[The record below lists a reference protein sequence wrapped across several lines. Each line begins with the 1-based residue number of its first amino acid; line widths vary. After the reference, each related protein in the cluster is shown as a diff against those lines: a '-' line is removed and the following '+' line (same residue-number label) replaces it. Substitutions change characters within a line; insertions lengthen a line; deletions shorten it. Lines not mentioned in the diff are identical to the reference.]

1 MIRNYFKIAWRNLG
15 ANKLF
20 TTLNVAGLAIGICV
34 CIILFTYVSN
44 ELGFDR
50 MYKNSANIYRVNME
64 TSSHYDFE
72 TWATL
77 PNAVGP
83 AIVEDIPQVKS
94 MSRLIKDDFGATAS
108 LKVEDKDFTEK
119 RLYLADSAIFKLFDF
134 NFIEGNSHTA
144 FSKPKSIV
152 VSQSAKKRLF
162 NNESALGRTIIVN
175 NRDTLQV
182 TGVYKDLPHNS
193 VIDCNMIYNIMDSW
207 MGTNVYWSN
216 ASYETYCLL
225 EANAD
230 VAAIQKQATAL
241 IDKNVEKSGQYFTK
255 FLFQPLTKIHL
266 YSSHL
271 RESYTSR
278 QGNIS
283 TVKSLLFLSLLVLL
297 IACIN
302 YMNLATANSRKRTK
316 SIGMNKVLGANKR
329 QMLFLF
335 YMETAILTCIAIVIG
350 YAAAFLGIPLFERI
364 TGNELHYSNLYSTP
378 ILISLLVIWAT
389 VTLIAGSYP
398 AISMSNISPLALMNK
413 SQKKHRGAEF
423 VRKGLVVFQFAA
435 SIILIIAVSIILQ
448 QMDFIKTKDLGY
460 KPEGVVALSVKS
472 AQNQQQIQNLINA
485 LERKSTVKSVSA
497 VQTIPG
503 DVESGR
509 SVRKLATDTEGLPV
523 NTCRTYGDI
532 IETMQLKLL
541 AGNELPT
548 TIAKGDSTCYT
559 LINEAII
566 SYLGYKT
573 PEEAVGKSI
582 NTEFGDNA
590 IISGVIKDFNYK
602 SVKDKIGGYMYYKM
616 TDGPESV
623 RTLLVR
629 YNTKNLSGF
638 LQDVQKS
645 FNENLPNTAF
655 AYQFLD
661 KYVENLYLSEQRT
674 ANTATVFSLL
684 AIFIACLGLFGLA
697 AFTAEERTK
706 EIGIRKVLGAT
717 VSGVTK
723 LLTKDFLKL
732 VLIAFAIAVPV
743 AWWLTHKWL
752 MEFAYRTQINWWVFV
767 IAGIIAMCI
776 ALITISF
783 QAIKTAIANPVD
795 SLRNE

>member
-1 MIRNYFKIAWRNLG
+1 MFRNYFKIAWRNLG

-20 TTLNVAGLAIGICV
+20 TALNIAGLAIGICV
-34 CIILFTYVSN
+34 CIILFTFVSS

-50 MYKNSANIYRVNME
+50 MYKNSENIYRVNME
-64 TSSHYDFE
+64 TSVYYNFE
-72 TWATL
+72 NWSTI
-77 PNAVGP
+77 PNSVGP
-83 AIVEDIPQVKS
+83 AILEEIPQVKA

-108 LKVEDKDFTEK
+108 LKVGEKNFTEK

-134 NFIEGNSHTA
+134 NFLEGNSKNA

-152 VSQSAKKRLF
+152 VSESAKHRLF
-162 NNESALGRTIIVN
+162 ADESALGKTIIVN
-175 NRDTLQV
+175 NRDTLQI
-182 TGVYKDLPHNS
+182 TGVYKDLPQNS

-225 EANAD
+225 EPNAD
-230 VAAIQKQATAL
+230 VAAVQKQATGL
-241 IDKNVEKSGQYFTK
+241 IDKNVEKSAQFFTK
-255 FLFQPLTKIHL
+255 FFFQPLPKIHL

-271 RESYTSR
+271 RQSYTSR
-278 QGNIS
+278 QGDIS

-302 YMNLATANSRKRTK
+302 YMNLATANSRKRAK
-316 SIGMNKVLGANKR
+316 GIGMNKVLGANRR

-335 YMETAILTCIAIVIG
+335 YIETGILTFISIVVG
-350 YAAAFLGIPLFERI
+350 YVASFLSLPLFERI
-364 TGNELHYSNLYSTP
+364 TGNELSYSALYTTP
-378 ILISLLVIWAT
+378 VLLSLLVIWAV

-398 AISMSNISPLALMNK
+398 AISMSRISPLALMNK
-413 SQKKHRGAEF
+413 SKKKHTAAEF

-435 SIILIIAVSIILQ
+435 SIILIIAVSVILQ
-448 QMDFIKTKDLGY
+448 QMDFIKKRDLGY
-460 KPEGVVALSVKS
+460 NPEGVVALSIKS
-472 AQNQQQIQNLINA
+472 AQSQQQIQNLTNA
-485 LERKSTVKSVSA
+485 LERKSAVKSISA

-509 SVRKLATDTEGLPV
+509 SVRRLATDKDGLPV
-523 NTCRTYGDI
+523 STCRTYGDI
-532 IETMQLKLL
+532 LETMQLKLL
-541 AGNELPT
+541 AGNELPQ

-559 LINEAII
+559 LINEEIAT
-566 SYLGYKT
+566 YLGYKT
-573 PEEAVGKSI
+573 PEEAIGKSI
-582 NTEFGDNA
+582 NTEFGQNA
-590 IISGVIKDFNYK
+590 IISGVIQNFNYK
-602 SVKDKIGGYMYYKM
+602 SAKDRIGGYVYYKM
-616 TDGPESV
+616 NDGPESV

-629 YNTKNLSGF
+629 YNTQNLPDF
-638 LQDVQKS
+638 MKEVQKT

-655 AYQFLD
+655 DYQFLD
-661 KYVENLYLSEQRT
+661 NHVASLYVSEQQT

-717 VSGVTK
+717 VTGVTK

-743 AWWLTHKWL
+743 AWWLMHKWL
-752 MEFAYRTQINWWVFV
+752 LDFAYRTQINWWVFA
-767 IAGIIAMCI
+767 IAGLIAVCI

-795 SLRNE
+795 SLRND